1 MIRYKILGWL
11 ALSIFTMILTPWWVA
26 LVVFFGTGILTAFSL
41 DRYDEID
48 DVFTRL
54 VILGF
59 DLTLTVG
66 ILIGKLVH

>member
-48 DVFTRL
+48 DVVTRL